1 MFYRIFCLKSFHK
14 VCKII
19 LLVSA
24 AFLLN
29 TKGFAQSLGD
39 PIVNIT
45 FGSGAVQ
52 YFGPLPAD
60 SGATTYTYINSTPND
75 SYYTIVN
82 STKGMYNTWWQTT
95 DHTGNPG
102 GYFMIVNCSYAPG
115 IFYTRV
121 VAGLCGSTKYQFAA
135 WIKNLDNVPQILPN
149 VSFSIET
156 RGGTVLGSGTTGTI
170 PTGNAWVQYPFTF
183 TTPANTDSIVIKM
196 TNNAP
201 GGIGND
207 IAIDDITFRPYG
219 APVSTVFNQS
229 STAQTFCAGVSQPIN
244 INATSSLVAGY
255 QQKVQ
260 LLVNGVWT
268 DQTAPSTLT
277 NFTVMSPDTAGVFY
291 YRLVSGQT
299 INISS
304 SECVV
309 ASNQLTLTVNALP
322 VAAFNVK
329 DTTCF
334 GNATVFTDKSTSK
347 GGTVK
352 QWLWNFGDGQTDTV
366 QNPSHTYTKTGA
378 YTVSLSVT
386 NSNGC
391 MSSTIKKSIYISA
404 LPVATFS
411 YSTPDCVTNAV
422 TFADGSTAAGGTI
435 ISRIWTYGDGT
446 TEAKTNNQPFQHT
459 YDTTGTYPVG
469 LVITTNS
476 GCTASFKQNLI
487 ISPLPV
493 VNFGTPAVC
502 LADASA
508 MFTDSTTI
516 SGNAK
521 LTYLWNFG
529 DANATAGNPNT
540 SSLQN
545 PSHKYSKAALYTVTL
560 TVVSTNGCT
569 VTKSKSFTVNGSVP
583 VAGFNVLNPQDLCS
597 DHEIFFVNKSNVD
610 FGSITKIE
618 WIYDFGNNA
627 SIIETDNN
635 PYYNKLYRHTYPQF
649 FSPVKA
655 QNYQVRMLAYSGG
668 ICASQKDT
676 VITLLATPKLSF
688 NPVPPICINAGPV
701 QLAATETT
709 GINGIGMYK
718 GTGVTSSGVFDPT
731 VSGVGSFPVKYI
743 YTANNACADTISQV
757 ITVNVAP
764 TANAGPDLT
773 ILEGGSGT
781 FRATAT
787 GDSLIY
793 SWSPNINLSNSK
805 ILNPMVTPGEA
816 DINYTLK
823 VTNNKGCFATSNVN
837 VTVLKKPLI
846 PTAFTPNG
854 DGINDTWVIK
864 YLESYTGATVE
875 VFNRNG
881 QRVYSSIGYPVPWDG
896 RYNNSDLPA
905 GVYYYLINPKH
916 GRKAFS
922 GSVTIIR

>member
-1 MFYRIFCLKSFHK
+1 MFYSIFYLKSFHK
-14 VCKII
+14 VYKII
-19 LLVSA
+19 MLVSVV
-24 AFLLN
+24 FLLN
-29 TKGFAQSLGD
+29 TKGFTQSLGD

-45 FGSGAVQ
+45 FGSGATQ
-52 YFGPLPAD
+52 FFGPLPAD
-60 SGATTYTYINSTPND
+60 SGATTYTYINGTPND
-75 SYYTIVN
+75 GYYTIAN
-82 STKGMYNTWWQTT
+82 STKGMYSVWWQTT

-102 GYFMIVNCSYAPG
+102 GYMMIVNCSYAPG
-115 IFYTRV
+115 IFYTRK

-135 WIKNLDNVPQILPN
+135 WLKNLINNNGLQPN
-149 VSFSIET
+149 VTFSIET
-156 RGGTVLGSGTTGTI
+156 TAGVPLGSGTTGNI
-170 PTGNAWVQYPFTF
+170 PVGNTWIQYPFTF

-201 GGIGND
+201 GGYGND

-229 STAQTFCAGVSQPIN
+229 ATTQTFCAGVSQPVS

-268 DQTAPSTLT
+268 DQTAPSSSP
-277 NFTVMSPDTAGVFY
+277 NFTVKSPDTAGVFY

-329 DTTCF
+329 DTTCLD
-334 GNATVFTDKSTSK
+334 NATIFTDKSTSK

-352 QWLWNFGDGQTDTV
+352 QWLWNFGDGKTDTV
-366 QNPSHTYTKTGA
+366 QSPTHTYTKAGA
-378 YTVSLSVT
+378 YTVSLMVT

-391 MSSTIKKSIYISA
+391 VSSTIKKSIYISA
-404 LPVATFS
+404 LPVATFN

-422 TFADGSTAAGGTI
+422 TFTDSSIAADGAIT
-435 ISRIWTYGDGT
+435 SRVWTYGDGT
-446 TEAKTNNQPFQHT
+446 KETKTNNQPFQHT
-459 YDTTGTYPVG
+459 YDTTGTYPVSL
-469 LVITTNS
+469 LVTTNS
-476 GCTASFKQNLI
+476 GCTSSFTQNI
-487 ISPLPV
+487 TISPLPI
-493 VNFGTPAVC
+493 VNFETPAVC

-508 MFTDSTTI
+508 KFTDSTTI
-516 SGNAK
+516 AGNSK
-521 LTYLWNFG
+521 LIYLWNFG
-529 DANATAGNPNT
+529 DANATAANPNT
-540 SSLQN
+540 SSLQS

-560 TVVSTNGCT
+560 TVVSANGCT
-569 VTKSKSFTVNGSVP
+569 VTKSKNFTVNGSVP
-583 VAGFNVLNPQDLCS
+583 VAGFNVLNPRDLCS
-597 DHEIFFVNKSNVD
+597 DHEVFFVNKSTVD

-627 SIIETDNN
+627 TIIETDNN

-649 FSPVKA
+649 YSPVKT

-688 NPVPPICINAGPV
+688 SPISPVCINAGPV
-701 QLAATETT
+701 QLTATETT
-709 GINGIGMYK
+709 GINGIGIYM
-718 GTGVTSSGVFDPT
+718 GTGVTSSGMFDPT
-731 VSGVGSFPVKYI
+731 ISGVGSFPIKFI

-764 TANAGPDLT
+764 MANAGPDLT

-781 FRATAT
+781 FQASAT
-787 GDSLIY
+787 GDSLTY
-793 SWSPNINLSNSK
+793 SWSPNINLSNNK
-805 ILNPMVTPGEA
+805 ILNPVVTPGET
-816 DINYTLK
+816 DINYTLT
-823 VTNNKGCFATSNVN
+823 VTNNKGCFASSSVN
-837 VTVLKKPLI
+837 VIVLKKPLI

-854 DGINDTWVIK
+854 DGINDTWAIK

-905 GVYYYLINPKH
+905 GVYYYLINPIH